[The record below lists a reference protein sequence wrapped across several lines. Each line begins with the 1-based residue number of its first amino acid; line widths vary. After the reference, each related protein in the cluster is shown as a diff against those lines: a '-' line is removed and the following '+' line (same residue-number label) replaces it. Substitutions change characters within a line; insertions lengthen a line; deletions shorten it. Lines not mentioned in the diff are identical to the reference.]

1 MRRRTLHP
9 AHPPG
14 RINVTPMID
23 VVMCLIVFYLLVGQ
37 LVETQRSDV
46 ALPEARAGQKL
57 PEQELFVINV
67 LPGEGRGSRIVVD
80 GEPVSPVSLEALVR
94 ERLRLKENLVVHVRA
109 DRTLAYGAVDPVVR
123 ACRGAGVRA
132 LRLSTEHVP

>member
-9 AHPPG
+9 EHPPG

-23 VVMCLIVFYLLVGQ
+23 VIMCLIVFYLLVGQ
-37 LVETQRSDV
+37 LVETQRSEV
-46 ALPEARAGQKL
+46 VLPEAHSGQKMH
-57 PEQELFVINV
+57 EQELFVINV
-67 LPGEGRGSRIVVD
+67 LPDEDTGSKIVVD
-80 GEPVSPVSLEALVR
+80 GQPVSPFGLESLVR
-94 ERLRLKENLVVHVRA
+94 KRLELKENLVVHVRA